1 MAHGTSTADNVVSFI
16 SSKAKNTSQ
25 KQKIKQ
31 LKRRRP
37 FVKVSY
43 DSGSDADVESD
54 EDHVKENVITATAD
68 EPPLRKK
75 AKTPR
80 KKIKPKS
87 SALPEIKAEELS
99 NIDDID
105 GVDDDDDDLDID
117 ADTGFD
123 IDDDDIEEDE
133 EFKVSDP
140 ESDPEEVPRVP
151 GAGWADAMAKI
162 LQREIPKESPSTS
175 AILSKSKEYEKA
187 KLQEEEEYAKRNKVK
202 LSRDQWE
209 QLGRARPKVTDKVVE
224 RRLQRIATR
233 GVVQLFNA
241 VKKEQKH
248 SGEPQEKTLSIS
260 DRRRAEEIR
269 SASGRG
275 NFLDLLRGT
284 PVVQKR
290 SNLQKKV
297 GENPDGGKK
306 PSWSV
311 LQDNF
316 MMGATMKDW
325 DKKSDSGSDVPSEA
339 GSDMNSFSD

>member
-1 MAHGTSTADNVVSFI
+1 MFGNKHFIFWYFST
-16 SSKAKNTSQ
+16 
-25 KQKIKQ
+25 
-31 LKRRRP
+31 
-37 FVKVSY
+37 
-43 DSGSDADVESD
+43 
-54 EDHVKENVITATAD
+54 

-187 KLQEEEEYAKRNKVK
+187 KLQEEEEYAKRNKVVGSNVK
-202 LSRDQWE
+202 KFLN
-209 QLGRARPKVTDKVVE
+209 ARPQQFSCTVINHTVTWVGKFEIVLGWTKKRTWTWDP
-224 RRLQRIATR
+224 RI
-233 GVVQLFNA
+233 NM
-241 VKKEQKH
+241 
-248 SGEPQEKTLSIS
+248 
-260 DRRRAEEIR
+260 AEHPHIN
-269 SASGRG
+269 SM
-275 NFLDLLRGT
+275 
-284 PVVQKR
+284 V
-290 SNLQKKV
+290 
-297 GENPDGGKK
+297 
-306 PSWSV
+306 
-311 LQDNF
+311 
-316 MMGATMKDW
+316 
-325 DKKSDSGSDVPSEA
+325 A
-339 GSDMNSFSD
+339 GSSSRF